1 VPSIDRTI
9 VANRLLE
16 VLPKSDLRQLLD
28 SCERVELAFG
38 ETLHA
43 PMERLKHVYFPISS
57 FISLSMRV
65 DTSASLEVALI
76 GSEGMFGIPLA
87 LGVDTSPVRA
97 AVMGAGSALRLDG
110 EIFWRQ
116 LEQSPALRSEI
127 DRYVVV
133 HLSQLEQA
141 TACTRFHVVEARL
154 ARWLLMLQD
163 RAHASTFHITQEL
176 LAAMLGVRRVG
187 ITKAASS
194 LQRRDLIH
202 YKRGKITVLD
212 RRGLEGASCECYKA
226 DQESYDRI
234 LGSLRDDEYRHAAA
248 DRRWTTEAPRSPVQ
262 RIDERRSLGGHRR
275 T

>member
-1 VPSIDRTI
+1 VS
-9 VANRLLE
+9 
-16 VLPKSDLRQLLD
+16 
-28 SCERVELAFG
+28 
-38 ETLHA
+38 
-43 PMERLKHVYFPISS
+43 
-57 FISLSMRV
+57 
-65 DTSASLEVALI
+65 
-76 GSEGMFGIPLA
+76 
-87 LGVDTSPVRA
+87 A

-110 EIFWRQ
+110 ELFWRQ
-116 LEQSPALRSEI
+116 LEQSQALRSEI
-127 DRYVVV
+127 DRYVFV

-187 ITKAASS
+187 VTKAASS

-212 RRGLEGASCECYKA
+212 RRGLVAASCECYKA
-226 DQESYDRI
+226 DQESYERI
-234 LGSLRDDEYRHAAA
+234 LGSFRDEGYRHPATAGS
-248 DRRWTTEAPRSPVQ
+248 RWPTEVPRSRVQ